1 MTAARDAFTPERLAP
16 QLTLPILN
24 RAEQAER
31 AERADELGMQL
42 VYAFN
47 PPTTLRIR
55 DCCAGLTF
63 GSALAPTDGNDA
75 ASPL

>member
-16 QLTLPILN
+16 QLTLPLFN
-24 RAEQAER
+24 RAEQ